1 MFSRL
6 RLGTQLWVIVSLL
19 LAAASTGIAWYL
31 TQVQTRSLASATQR
45 RLSMKEDS
53 LTAKAALLA
62 RNAALASA
70 AAAVTLDFDFLQGVM
85 SKTVAGDDTVE
96 YAFIADAKDKVVV
109 HSDPKRLGSTM
120 PGAGKAPKDLKDGV
134 SVQIVNGKTLEA
146 VAPIM
151 LGDDVWGTVRYGVS
165 FLPVLREAELATQA
179 LAEAK
184 RKNLVF
190 SVLLALSLA
199 VLCVLVSILAASR
212 LLRPL
217 RALESTIQQVLAR
230 GTSLRVEVPRLR
242 ELAHVATG
250 FNVLLARLE
259 TWEKRLRGKRLQSD
273 LQAWAAEHELTEEHK
288 SKLNNEW
295 QAYLATP
302 DTSQSAAP
310 PKSGGSLRLRLI
322 GLMLGLTSAS
332 VLIVSGLLYQRMRN
346 DLTQALEAMSQQV
359 RLDLADKGFSITR
372 NAALAVSQAASV
384 REYLFLMQVVR
395 STITADTEIVTG
407 FIKDPKGR
415 VLVHSDPKKTG
426 AVEETSEHV
435 DAMRL
440 GRPESRL
447 VDAGAARIL
456 EVTAPIQVG
465 NAAWGTLSFGL
476 SDEHQKEILA
486 GLQTAQRRQVEEALA
501 ATAVGV
507 AVLLIVAA
515 LAAWL
520 AARRIVGPLD
530 RLTRDLDKIC
540 AGARTLRVEVYSCRE
555 LATFSMSINE
565 LTAMTLEREKEL
577 EQNVSTARNRTA

>member
-31 TQVQTRSLASATQR
+31 TQVQTRSLAAATQR

-53 LTAKAALLA
+53 LTAKAGLLA

-70 AAAVTLDFDFLQGVM
+70 AAAVTMDFDFLQGVM
-85 SKTVAGDDTVE
+85 SKTVTGDDSVE
-96 YAFIADAKDKVVV
+96 YAYIADAKDKIVV
-109 HSDPKRLGSTM
+109 HSDAKRVGSTQ
-120 PGAGKAPKDLKDGV
+120 PGAGKAPKDMKDGV
-134 SVQIVNGKTLEA
+134 SVQVVEGKTLEA

-165 FLPVLREAELATQA
+165 FLPVIQEAEQATQR

-190 SVLLALSLA
+190 SVILALSLA
-199 VLCVLVSILAASR
+199 LLCVFVSILAASR
-212 LLRPL
+212 LLKPL

-230 GTSLRVEVPRLR
+230 GASVRVDVPKLK

-250 FNVLLARLE
+250 FNVLLARLD

-273 LQAWAAEHELTEEHK
+273 LQSWAADRQLTDEHRK
-288 SKLNNEW
+288 KLNSEW

-302 DTSQSAAP
+302 EAENTAP
-310 PKSGGSLRLRLI
+310 PKGGGSLRFRLI
-322 GLMLGLTSAS
+322 GLMLGLTSVS
-332 VLIVSGLLYQRMRN
+332 VLIVSGLLYQRMRE
-346 DLTQALEAMSQQV
+346 DLTQSLEAMSQQV

-426 AVEETSEHV
+426 AVESTSEHV

-447 VDAGAARIL
+447 VDAGEARLL

-476 SDEHQKEILA
+476 SDEHQKEVLGA
-486 GLQTAQRRQVEEALA
+486 LQAAQKRQVEEALA
-501 ATAVGV
+501 STAVGV
-507 AVLLIVAA
+507 GVLLLVAA

-540 AGARTLRVEVYSCRE
+540 GGQRTLRVEVYSCRE

-565 LTAMTLEREKEL
+565 LTAMTLDREKEL
-577 EQNVSTARNRTA
+577 AQNVPAPRDRSA

>member
-85 SKTVAGDDTVE
+85 SKTVAGDETVE
-96 YAFIADAKDKVVV
+96 YAYIADAKDKIVV
-109 HSDPKRLGSTM
+109 HSDPKRLGTTS
-120 PGAGKAPKDLKDGV
+120 PGAGKAPKDVKDGV
-134 SVQIVNGKTLEA
+134 SVQIVDGKTLEA

-151 LGDDVWGTVRYGVS
+151 LGEEVWGTVRYGVS
-165 FLPVLREAELATQA
+165 FLPVQREAKQATEA

-190 SVLLALSLA
+190 SVILALSLA
-199 VLCVLVSILAASR
+199 LFCVFVSILAASR
-212 LLRPL
+212 LLKPL

-230 GTSLRVEVPRLR
+230 GASLRVEVPRLK

-250 FNVLLARLE
+250 FNVLLARLDA
-259 TWEKRLRGKRLQSD
+259 WEKRLRGKRLQSD
-273 LQAWAAEHELTEEHK
+273 LQSWAAERQLTDEHK
-288 SKLNNEW
+288 SKLNSEW

-302 DTSQSAAP
+302 EATPSATP
-310 PKSGGSLRLRLI
+310 PSKGGSLRLRLI
-322 GLMLGLTSAS
+322 GLMLGLTSVS
-332 VLIVSGLLYQRMRN
+332 VLVVSGLLYQRMRH
-346 DLTQALEAMSQQV
+346 DLTEALEGMSQQV

-440 GRPESRL
+440 GRPKRADQCRL
-447 VDAGAARIL
+447 RG
-456 EVTAPIQVG
+456 
-465 NAAWGTLSFGL
+465 
-476 SDEHQKEILA
+476 
-486 GLQTAQRRQVEEALA
+486 
-501 ATAVGV
+501 
-507 AVLLIVAA
+507 
-515 LAAWL
+515 
-520 AARRIVGPLD
+520 
-530 RLTRDLDKIC
+530 
-540 AGARTLRVEVYSCRE
+540 
-555 LATFSMSINE
+555 
-565 LTAMTLEREKEL
+565 
-577 EQNVSTARNRTA
+577 